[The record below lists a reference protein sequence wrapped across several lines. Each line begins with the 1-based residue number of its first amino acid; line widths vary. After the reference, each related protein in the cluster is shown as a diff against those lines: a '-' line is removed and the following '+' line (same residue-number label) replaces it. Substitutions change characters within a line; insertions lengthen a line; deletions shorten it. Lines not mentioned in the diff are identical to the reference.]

1 MAKGKN
7 QKLKLLYLLKILMEE
22 TDESHGLTRQELLD
36 RLASHGVNADRKTL
50 YTDFEELRTFG
61 IDVLSERHGNDWFYY
76 IGSREFELAELKLL
90 VDTVQSAKFIT
101 ERKSQALINKLE
113 SLVSRHEAG
122 QLHRQVLISG
132 RIKTMN
138 ESVYYNVDKIHAAI
152 SSDSRIQFQYFQW
165 NVWKEMVLRHDGA
178 SYHVSPWALVW
189 DNENYYLIG
198 YDMDAQIIKHFRVD
212 RMMSISLTDQARA
225 GREYFDRFDLA
236 RYTKR
241 TFGMFGGKGETVR
254 IRFHNRFV
262 GVVIDRFG
270 RDVAMKPDGEEH
282 FIARVEVAVSEQFYG
297 WITGLGRDVEIIS
310 PDSVVEGYRNL
321 LKDLEQKYK

>member
-152 SSDSRIQFQYFQW
+152 SNVRRGGDERLPGGQKLHGRNPHRPFRQGYSYVPKIGRILYRPCQCSCQPPVSRLDHKPWQRYP
-165 NVWKEMVLRHDGA
+165 
-178 SYHVSPWALVW
+178 YH
-189 DNENYYLIG
+189 
-198 YDMDAQIIKHFRVD
+198 
-212 RMMSISLTDQARA
+212 RA
-225 GREYFDRFDLA
+225 GIC
-236 RYTKR
+236 R
-241 TFGMFGGKGETVR
+241 TNDAGGSKKTTET
-254 IRFHNRFV
+254 I
-262 GVVIDRFG
+262 
-270 RDVAMKPDGEEH
+270 
-282 FIARVEVAVSEQFYG
+282 
-297 WITGLGRDVEIIS
+297 
-310 PDSVVEGYRNL
+310 
-321 LKDLEQKYK
+321 